1 MAALDSVWIALGGDR
16 FEWYFPARLPTCRRA
31 LDLVRAPK
39 TWETIFRGRRAGFA
53 RLLCLYYPLVGAE
66 LSDFWTIHF
75 RPGQFR
81 RRTAAGKR
89 QRRVRNHYGLSRS
102 SG

>member
-1 MAALDSVWIALGGDR
+1 MPAMDSVWVAVGGDR
-16 FEWYFPARLPTCRRA
+16 FEWYFPARLPARGRA
-31 LDLVRAPK
+31 LDLAQAPK
-39 TWETIFRGRRAGFA
+39 TWETIFRGRRACFA
-53 RLLCLYYPLVGAE
+53 RLLCLYYALVGAE
-66 LSDFWTIHF
+66 LSDVWTIHF

-89 QRRVRNHYGLSRS
+89 QRRVRNHNGLSRS